1 MSAFGSAAFA
11 TTAFSVNAFSFDGE
25 GPPPPPPPVVGV
37 PPPPSGGIPSDRGP
51 TQEQIRRSRVRFGL
65 ESEVIESVAAR
76 QVADLHLDEIQR
88 RQELEGELRLRGVEF
103 EIRHLEELNARRQ
116 TMIDAEIAMR
126 LREIMANDEA
136 ALVIILAASAI

>member
-65 ESEVIESVAAR
+65 ETEVIESVAAR

-103 EIRHLEELNARRQ
+103 ELRHLEELNGRRQ
-116 TMIDAEIAMR
+116 AMIYAEIAMR
-126 LREIMANDEA
+126 LRAIMAADDDA
-136 ALVIILAASAI
+136 AFLIILAAAI